1 MNLNSLNH
9 AFTKKLRQCFV
20 ATLVSGFLMFASVAP
35 AWASGTI
42 SILDT
47 LGAATP
53 DTQFSFGG
61 ADSIITNRFAP
72 VGPKFTLTQ
81 PTTLTEIGAFLN
93 CDPPLCLTLPFIV
106 EIRPSING
114 LPDPST
120 VLATF
125 VLSDDNNPLV
135 FSYESAAIDL
145 LLQPGTYFAIF
156 APQGIDE
163 LLLLG
168 RAIDPFNYEA
178 GLIDLGVVDLFSGI
192 SFVFQERGAVRIL
205 GETNV
210 LVDGCN
216 SGVPNIVVPGG
227 STISELV
234 AECAEDATNH
244 GQFVNC
250 VSHLT
255 ADLKKAGTITGQQK
269 SAIQR
274 CAAQADM
281 P

>member
-1 MNLNSLNH
+1 MNFNSLNH
-9 AFTKKLRQCFV
+9 DFTKKLRQYFG
-20 ATLVSGFLMFASVAP
+20 ATVVSGLLIFANVAP
-35 AWASGTI
+35 AGANGTI
-42 SILDT
+42 SVLDT
-47 LGAATP
+47 LGTATP
-53 DTQFSFGG
+53 DMQFSWVG
-61 ADSIITNRFAP
+61 STSLITNGFFP
-72 VGPKFTLTQ
+72 MGPKFTLTQ

-93 CDPPLCLTLPFIV
+93 CELSLCLAPPLTV

-125 VLSDDNNPLV
+125 PLSDDNDPFV
-135 FSYESAAIDL
+135 FSYESVAINL

-156 APQGIDE
+156 ASQGFDE
-163 LLLLG
+163 FSLLF

-178 GLIDLGVVDLFSGI
+178 GLIDLGVVHVSSGV

-205 GETNV
+205 GESNV
-210 LVDGCN
+210 LIDGCN

-227 STISELV
+227 STISELI
-234 AECAEDATNH
+234 AECAEGATNH
-244 GQFVNC
+244 GQFVSC
-250 VSHLT
+250 ISHVT